1 MTLKLIFLDTETTG
15 NDTKTDRLCQVCYK
29 VDGIVRTEYFKPPL
43 PISVKAMSVTHVTN
57 KMVAD
62 KPVFL
67 DSQMRADLQALLDEG
82 ILVAHNSRFDVA
94 MLENEGMNVSRH
106 ICTYKVA
113 QAMDPDGKIPEYNLQ
128 YLRYYLG
135 LEVEGNAH
143 DAEGDVLVLEAVFAR
158 LLAKAIEQVGSED
171 AAIARML
178 EITNTPMTYRQFNF
192 GKHIGKKIADVAK
205 EDPGYLE
212 WLLKQ
217 KLENPDGEE
226 DWIYTLKL
234 HLGKL

>member
-1 MTLKLIFLDTETTG
+1 MKLIFLDTEGTG
-15 NDTKTDRLCQVCYK
+15 VDTANDRLCQVCYK
-29 VDGIVRTEYFKPPL
+29 VDGVVRTEYFKPSV
-43 PISVKAMSVTHVTN
+43 PISIKAMSITHITN
-57 KMVAD
+57 KMVEDMPPFAG
-62 KPVFL
+62 
-67 DSQMRADLQALLDEG
+67 SQMRGDLQALLDEG

-94 MLENEGMNVSRH
+94 MLENDGMTVPRH

-113 QAMDPDGKIPEYNLQ
+113 QALDLDCKIPEYNLQ
-128 YLRYYLG
+128 YLRYFLG
-135 LEVEGNAH
+135 LEIEGSAH
-143 DAEGDVLVLEAVFAR
+143 DAEGDVLVLEGIFAR
-158 LLAKAIEQVGSED
+158 LFAKMVEQEGSED
-171 AAIARML
+171 SAIARML

-226 DWIYTLKL
+226 DWIHTLKL